1 MIPTLCASPE
11 TGATGRISNLFE
23 IYLEKKEHLEKIFRF
38 TSICWSRN
46 NCLSARTEIPP
57 VIARVVH
64 LVDVIERVK
73 PVVMK
78 GARNAR
84 ARQPKDLQ
92 SQASEEAAEALK
104 FDRYCPMHA

>member
-1 MIPTLCASPE
+1 MLD
-11 TGATGRISNLFE
+11 L
-23 IYLEKKEHLEKIFRF
+23 IYLEKREHLEKIFRF

-78 GARNAR
+78 GARNAC

-92 SQASEEAAEALK
+92 SQASEEAAAALK